1 MTNYFIT
8 SPLGLQFICLAADEA
23 EAFQMFCEDTQ
34 INCSLQE
41 LEDDGY
47 EFHSIDSLEDLLEY
61 LKNWN
66 DEYTQME
73 MAMWLP
79 DFGGE
84 EPRNTSEIWSWDNDN
99 LLVGTCSEDFRICSR
114 KEWGVE

>member
-8 SPLGLQFICLAADEA
+8 SPEGLEYKCFSADEE

-34 INCSLQE
+34 INASFEQIE
-41 LEDDGY
+41 NEGY
-47 EFHSIDSLEDLLEY
+47 EFHEIASLEDLLEY

-66 DEYTQME
+66 DEYTQSH
-73 MAMWLP
+73 MADLP
-79 DFGGE
+79 VFGGE
-84 EPRNTSEIWSWDNDN
+84 EPSNTSEIWSWDNDN

>member
-8 SPLGLQFICLAADEA
+8 SPEGLQFICLAADEE

-34 INCSLQE
+34 INCSFE
-41 LEDDGY
+41 HLENDGY

-61 LKNWN
+61 LKDWN
-66 DEYTQME
+66 DEYTQMM
-73 MAMWLP
+73 MADLP
-79 DFGGE
+79 VFGGE
-84 EPRNTSEIWSWDNDN
+84 EPSNTSEIWSWDLNN
-99 LLVGTCSEDFRICSR
+99 LLVGTCSEDFRIISR